1 MQLKIKTADFVE
13 AITQLKKM
21 APKGRGR
28 TAYLRGAMNV
38 SQAQAMVIFSVGEAK
53 QICEGEGV
61 WAGKVW
67 FPFENALG
75 YAMVPPKTEHI
86 NLSYIDGKLKI
97 ANTTLKAR
105 IEY

>member
-1 MQLKIKTADFVE
+1 MQLKIKTTDFVE
-13 AITQLKKM
+13 VITQLKKM

-28 TAYLRGAMNV
+28 KAFLRGAMAI

-53 QICEGEGV
+53 QICTGEGA
-61 WAGKVW
+61 WSGKVW
-67 FPFENALG
+67 FPFEIALG

-86 NLSYIDGKLKI
+86 ILSYVDGKLKI
-97 ANTTLKAR
+97 ANTTLMAR